1 MPDLQPTLPTLKAG
15 PKAEGGGRLPVAG
28 GGGGGGEGEGGLKN
42 R

>member
-28 GGGGGGEGEGGLKN
+28 GEGGGVFKKSLKSW
-42 R
+42 